1 MTKLASL
8 PPAIRSGDAEPSPA
22 PRTTGYAW
30 YVACMLSLAF
40 LLSILDRYLLSVVIE
55 DIKSNLSLTDTQLGI
70 LLGPSFVFMFVIASL
85 PFGWLA
91 DAANRKLTIVGG
103 MLCWSLA
110 TAWCGMAETFTELF
124 MARLL
129 VGFGEAALLPSA
141 LSLITAYFTRDKLS
155 RGIAIFSMG
164 SSFGRATAFAGGGLL
179 FTWFTVNAGL
189 SVMGY
194 FHFAPWQGVFLTAG
208 LIGLAFA
215 LLFLLTIREP
225 VRTASTR
232 EKPGLKEGFALFWR
246 QRWAY
251 LAIFMPYGMTAAMG
265 ALMAGWSVA
274 FYTRN
279 HDLDVA
285 TASSLVGL
293 TGLIFGPAGHLLG
306 GWINDHLRGRGVIG
320 AQPYVMA
327 ASLST
332 AAAMASIFALAPSV
346 SLAAVAYGF
355 SYGLLCASGPTGFGG
370 IQLPTPERQRGV
382 ISSIFLLVY
391 NALGNGLG
399 PLLVGVIGD
408 EFFPGSDQLGYAIT
422 ASLALVLAVGL
433 PFAIFGR
440 PAFARAVRARE
451 EIDGQA

>member
-1 MTKLASL
+1 MNGADAAAATDAAN
-8 PPAIRSGDAEPSPA
+8 PPSAR
-22 PRTTGYAW
+22 RTPGYAW
-30 YVACMLSLAF
+30 YVACMLSLAY

-55 DIKSNLSLTDTQLGI
+55 DIKLNLSLTDTELGI

-110 TAWCGMAETFTELF
+110 TAWCGMAGSFGELF

-141 LSLITAYFTRDKLS
+141 LSLIAAYFTRDKLS

-164 SSFGRATAFAGGGLL
+164 ASFGRATAFAGGGLL
-179 FTWFTVNAGL
+179 FTWFVASGGLRIAGQ
-189 SVMGY
+189 
-194 FHFAPWQGVFLTAG
+194 FHFEAWQGVFLTAG
-208 LIGLAFA
+208 VAGFLFA

-225 VRTASTR
+225 VRIASTA
-232 EKPGLKEGFALFWR
+232 EKPSFKEGFSLFWR
-246 QRWAY
+246 QRQAY
-251 LAIFMPYGMTAAMG
+251 LAIFIPYGMTAAMG

-279 HDLDVA
+279 HGLDVA
-285 TASSLVGL
+285 SASSLVGL
-293 TGLIFGPAGHLLG
+293 TGLIFGPGGHLLG
-306 GWINDHLRGRGVIG
+306 GWINDYLRGRGVIG

-327 ASLST
+327 ISLTT
-332 AAAMASIFALAPSV
+332 AAAMAAVFALAPSAT
-346 SLAAVAYGF
+346 LAAVAYGL

-370 IQLPTPERQRGV
+370 IQLPTPEQQRGV

-408 EFFPGSDQLGYAIT
+408 EFFDGPDQLGYAIT
-422 ASLALVLAVGL
+422 ASLALVLAIGL
-433 PFAIFGR
+433 PFAILCR
-440 PAFARAVRARE
+440 PAYARGVRAQE
-451 EIDGQA
+451 ANEAAA